1 MIPAEEQAQRQAA
14 LRALLAK
21 PLLVAADDAESLIL
35 VRRHLPALSGWLRRE
50 TGWRLAA
57 DAETAR
63 LFKTAPLASD
73 ATHPAR
79 GHNREPFTR
88 RRYVAVCL
96 ALSALARA
104 DAQTTLG
111 SLADDVLTAAAEP
124 GLAATGF
131 TLTLDSRNDR
141 ADLVAVV
148 RLLLAWG
155 VLSRV
160 AGDEDAYLSAG
171 ADVLYDVRRPVLSVL
186 LTGSRGPSTIAAS
199 AFEARLAEL
208 TAEPVAE
215 TDELRNQALRR
226 MLTRRLL
233 DDPVVYYDELAE
245 DERAYLVAQR
255 HNITGR
261 ISEATGL
268 LPELRAE
275 GIAMVDPDDE
285 LTDVRMPEQR
295 TDGHVTLLVAEYLAG
310 RARAPRAEL
319 LAFVRQA
326 AQAHASYWRKGV
338 TDPGAEIELLE
349 VALEKLT
356 ALRLIEVD
364 AEATRDGAGSVIRSR
379 PAIARFALAE
389 PTISRTRPSPPRA
402 RPERTRP
409 ERRRPML
416 PAPSSERWKPLRAG
430 LVDMFYYD
438 QEEFWFHDGRLLL
451 RGNNGTGKSK
461 VLALTLPFLL
471 DGDLAPHRVEP
482 DGDRQKRME
491 WNLLLGGK
499 HPSPERLG
507 YTWLEFGRRGADGTE
522 EFCTIGCGL
531 KAVAGRGIARHWF
544 FVTSQR
550 PGAELR
556 LLPAS
561 RVPLTREKLREE
573 IGQHGFVYDRA
584 ADYRRAVDEHLFGL
598 GPHRY
603 EALVN
608 LLIQLRQPQLSKK
621 PDEKLLSRALTEALP
636 PLSPGLVTTVAEAF
650 RGLDEERD
658 ALRSLAEAQ
667 EAATAF
673 LGLLPPVREGGGQA
687 QGRRAEAD
695 AEPLRTARPG
705 PRRRRGGLHGRPAA
719 AGLKRSASSRN

>member
-21 PLLVAADDAESLIL
+21 PLLVAADDAESLML

-79 GHNREPFTR
+79 GHNKEPFSR
-88 RRYVAVCL
+88 RRYVALCL

-131 TLTLDSRNDR
+131 TLTLDSRSDR

-171 ADVLYDVRRPVLSVL
+171 ADVLYDVRRPVLGVL
-186 LTGSRGPSTIAAS
+186 LTGSRGPSTITAR

-233 DDPVVYYDELAE
+233 DDPVVYYDELTE

-364 AEATRDGAGSVIRSR
+364 IEVTRGRHRHRD
-379 PAIARFALAE
+379 PQ
-389 PTISRTRPSPPRA
+389 PPGHR
-402 RPERTRP
+402 
-409 ERRRPML
+409 
-416 PAPSSERWKPLRAG
+416 PLRPRRAHHPG
-430 LVDMFYYD
+430 ARQSPQGQD
-438 QEEFWFHDGRLLL
+438 R
-451 RGNNGTGKSK
+451 N
-461 VLALTLPFLL
+461 
-471 DGDLAPHRVEP
+471 EP
-482 DGDRQKRME
+482 DQKGGGRCCQHH
-491 WNLLLGGK
+491 LLSGGSLCGPAWSTCSTTTRK
-499 HPSPERLG
+499 SSG
-507 YTWLEFGRRGADGTE
+507 STTAVCYCAATTE
-522 EFCTIGCGL
+522 
-531 KAVAGRGIARHWF
+531 
-544 FVTSQR
+544 
-550 PGAELR
+550 
-556 LLPAS
+556 PAS
-561 RVPLTREKLREE
+561 PRCSPSRCRSCST
-573 IGQHGFVYDRA
+573 A
-584 ADYRRAVDEHLFGL
+584 TSRRTG
-598 GPHRY
+598 
-603 EALVN
+603 
-608 LLIQLRQPQLSKK
+608 
-621 PDEKLLSRALTEALP
+621 
-636 PLSPGLVTTVAEAF
+636 
-650 RGLDEERD
+650 
-658 ALRSLAEAQ
+658 
-667 EAATAF
+667 
-673 LGLLPPVREGGGQA
+673 
-687 QGRRAEAD
+687 
-695 AEPLRTARPG
+695 
-705 PRRRRGGLHGRPAA
+705 
-719 AGLKRSASSRN
+719 